1 MKIMGESCHFER
13 GIRVKVE
20 IITKQFHSNCL
31 VEALKAK
38 ILHPLTVKIT
48 LVTRSEAGCPHF
60 LWSDGRYDYDFGTEN
75 HLNGCEKFWFNGC
88 IRRRKLGFN
97 EKYKKR
103 MKDRQSRQKGNPG
116 DK

>member
-1 MKIMGESCHFER
+1 M
-13 GIRVKVE
+13 KVE